1 MPWNQT
7 THQKRIAMP
16 MTAASVAQRRMG
28 FKALRAQKYE
38 GQSPYL
44 VSQGFSRWG
53 VTNRIEREGPSS
65 SGFSRGGYMA
75 TLMAG
80 HRKMEESKQARD
92 DPSASQA
99 LKMHQ
104 GRAQGA
110 DQAPLAAIARVSA
123 AKSETWILVLCLR
136 MYSMKGVLTRGTNEE
151 TGSQVSWDGP

>member
-1 MPWNQT
+1 M
-7 THQKRIAMP
+7 
-16 MTAASVAQRRMG
+16 
-28 FKALRAQKYE
+28 
-38 GQSPYL
+38 
-44 VSQGFSRWG
+44 
-53 VTNRIEREGPSS
+53 TNRRREGPSS
-65 SGFSRGGYMA
+65 SGCSRGGGYMA

-80 HRKMEESKQARD
+80 HRKMRESKQVRD
-92 DPSASQA
+92 DPSTSQA
-99 LKMHQ
+99 LKTHQ

>member
-1 MPWNQT
+1 MEPDHT
-7 THQKRIAMP
+7 PKKIAMR

-28 FKALRAQKYE
+28 FKAPEAEKYE
-38 GQSPYL
+38 GHSPYL

-53 VTNRIEREGPSS
+53 VTNRRREGPSF

-80 HRKMEESKQARD
+80 HRKMEESKQVRD
-92 DPSASQA
+92 DPSTSQA
-99 LKMHQ
+99 LVTHQ
-104 GRAQGA
+104 GRAQGT
-110 DQAPLAAIARVSA
+110 DQAPLAAIARESA

>member
-7 THQKRIAMP
+7 THQKFAMP
-16 MTAASVAQRRMG
+16 MTAAFVAQRRMG
-28 FKALRAQKYE
+28 FKAPRAQKNE

-65 SGFSRGGYMA
+65 SGFSRGGIWP
-75 TLMAG
+75 LC
-80 HRKMEESKQARD
+80 HQKMEESKQARD

-99 LKMHQ
+99 LKTHQ

>member
-1 MPWNQT
+1 MPWDQT
-7 THQKRIAMP
+7 THQEIAMP

-38 GQSPYL
+38 GQSPYM
-44 VSQGFSRWG
+44 VSQEFSRWG
-53 VTNRIEREGPSS
+53 VTKRIEGEGPSS

-80 HRKMEESKQARD
+80 HRKMEESKQVRD
-92 DPSASQA
+92 DPSTKQV
-99 LKMHQ
+99 LKTHQ

-136 MYSMKGVLTRGTNEE
+136 M
-151 TGSQVSWDGP
+151 